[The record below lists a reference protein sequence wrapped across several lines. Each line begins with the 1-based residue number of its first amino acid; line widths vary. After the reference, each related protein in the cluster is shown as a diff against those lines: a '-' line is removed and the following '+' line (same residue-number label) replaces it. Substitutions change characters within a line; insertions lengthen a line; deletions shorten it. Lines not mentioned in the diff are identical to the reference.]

1 MRKPMA
7 AILLLAGILLGSLA
21 GCHHEEGD
29 KDKDQDDAHKK
40 RALSPPKEP
49 GKRPQGM
56 QALTVKKGAAQPFTK
71 ADVVAYFKTHNLAL
85 SSGPMNQIKVESL
98 EFITSAEVT
107 KRLQGASTGLKDEE
121 PIGFVTLTG
130 LFMFSEPPKAKPV
143 VFTRAYA
150 AFDAGS
156 GNLLMDGSLDR
167 AAEQP
172 GGTPK

>member
-7 AILLLAGILLGSLA
+7 AILLLVAMLSGALV
-21 GCHHEEGD
+21 GCHHEEGSG
-29 KDKDQDDAHKK
+29 QDNDPHKK
-40 RALSPPKEP
+40 RALNPPKEP
-49 GKRPQGM
+49 GKRPQGIP
-56 QALTVKKGAAQPFTK
+56 ALTVKQGAAQPFTK
-71 ADVVAYFKTHNLAL
+71 QDVIAYFKTHNLAL
-85 SSGPMNQIKVESL
+85 SSGPMNQIKVDSL

-130 LFMFSEPPKAKPV
+130 IFVFSEPPKAKPV
-143 VFTRAYA
+143 IFTRAYA
-150 AFDAGS
+150 AFDGVS

-172 GGTPK
+172 SGTPK